1 MGFPENGVL
10 FLFGNGKL
18 SFATACTWNAA
29 ARYCFCAIL
38 LAGVCRTRSTICW
51 LIFCSLISLPARF
64 QFNSIEFKVKRR
76 HKNTA
81 NNWKKITLKWK
92 SREHKILCHFQSM
105 DFITVNL
112 PLKREILSDIY
123 VYVYLVRWLMIHLM
137 AENPSQQLS
146 YFMGLPFLYKQKKIV
161 LFMPICMLRNLFR

>member
-1 MGFPENGVL
+1 
-10 FLFGNGKL
+10 
-18 SFATACTWNAA
+18 
-29 ARYCFCAIL
+29 
-38 LAGVCRTRSTICW
+38 
-51 LIFCSLISLPARF
+51 
-64 QFNSIEFKVKRR
+64 
-76 HKNTA
+76 
-81 NNWKKITLKWK
+81 
-92 SREHKILCHFQSM
+92 M